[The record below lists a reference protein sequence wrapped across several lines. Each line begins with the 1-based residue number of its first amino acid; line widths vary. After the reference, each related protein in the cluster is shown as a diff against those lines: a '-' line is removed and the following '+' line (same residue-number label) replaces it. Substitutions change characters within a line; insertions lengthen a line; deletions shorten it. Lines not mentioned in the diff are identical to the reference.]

1 MSINQLDIT
10 RWTKIPGARK
20 QLFLGTLKNLLA
32 RKQQQANEFCRWR
45 FTLKF
50 WYLIGF
56 FSIFLH
62 FILLFIN
69 LSVDCDVLGSN
80 VPFPLLVKFCI
91 STRVRISRTKE
102 GTVTIFSQW
111 QWLIAGLW
119 PWEILSS
126 KYETSMFPSKIVKK
140 IPIYHI
146 YGRARHSQTWDETIS
161 IFSQQQISIR
171 WP

>member
-1 MSINQLDIT
+1 MDQDPWSQKAAFFRYFKKSLSAEATASKRILQVEIHI
-10 RWTKIPGARK
+10 KI
-20 QLFLGTLKNLLA
+20 
-32 RKQQQANEFCRWR
+32 
-45 FTLKF
+45 
-50 WYLIGF
+50 LISDWVF
-56 FSIFLH
+56 FSMFLH
-62 FILLFIN
+62 FILFFNN
-69 LSVDCDVLGSN
+69 LSLDCDILGSN

-119 PWEILSS
+119 PWEILTS

-140 IPIYHI
+140 IPIYYI